1 MLQNAISEVKRRA
14 RLCLE
19 QSGEN
24 FQYVLYHY
32 LIK

>member
-1 MLQNAISEVKRRA
+1 MLQNAISEVKRRV

-19 QSGEN
+19 QRGEH